1 MGLFRK
7 SPPKAPGKPTQHK
20 PTATEAGLSIIG
32 VGMHVEGDLTT
43 EGTLRVEG
51 SVRGTI
57 RAGKSLIL
65 GKAGDVVGDIITEE
79 AVIGGRVAG
88 NIIAQGRLELQRTCT
103 IEGEVRTSA
112 EHLQLEE
119 GARFNGQIQML
130 EPEQSLAKPYGPPE
144 NPARTA

>member
-7 SPPKAPGKPTQHK
+7 SPPKAPGKPTPHK
-20 PTATEAGLSIIG
+20 PTPTEAGLSIIG
-32 VGMHVEGDLTT
+32 AGMHVEGDLTT

-88 NIIAQGRLELQRTCT
+88 NIIAQGRLELQRICT

-130 EPEQSLAKPYGPPE
+130 EPEQSLAKPYGPAESPV
-144 NPARTA
+144 RTA